1 MKKIYAIVWFI
12 TMMMTLVASTT
23 FAASGTNFEVEVG
36 KTLRLDISNLGIECM
51 ASGSSYTWEITQAY
65 VGDDTNYSEYLT
77 FTSKNKNYAIVKGLK
92 AGVLVGIQYTGYYY
106 YNGTRKEF
114 YDAFYVRVVN
124 SGTPSTGPATLEV
137 FPTPQTMKVGDT
149 KWVYAKQTR
158 AVGGTYFYS
167 EDESIASV
175 TRGEL
180 ASEGSYTTAAE
191 ITAKKAGKVNIVAKN
206 VNGLTS
212 VCEVTVTSQPV
223 SSVSIPSSLTMEIGG
238 TYTLTPSVYPSD
250 AETSYTWISD
260 NSAVATVSNSGKV
273 TAKSAGT
280 ASIKVTTDN
289 GKTSTCKVTVTSHQ
303 TTEYEVSYHV
313 YDNGKIIYNGTELT
327 GYDSFKVAEGS
338 DVALSI
344 VPDEGYKI
352 DWLWIDY
359 EDVKDQLIGNMLT
372 IRNVKKDIY
381 VLVSF
386 EKAEQVPEEPN
397 DPVVT
402 TENTLA
408 LGDVTANTGAAVSF
422 PIRMTN
428 KDEITALQMDLHLP
442 VGITL
447 VTDEEGDVVIETSN
461 RVSTKHTIDCNKMAD
476 GCYRVICYSTK
487 NTTFTGNS
495 GELFS
500 VKLSIGTG
508 MTDGDY
514 EIMATNI
521 ELSDNTGTAH
531 AGQDVK
537 GKVTVKSY
545 TVGDTDNNGK
555 HTINDAVCIINYIL
569 NQPNTVFVEAAADL
583 DGNGKITVNDAV
595 LLISKYIL
603 GTTSNACMETR
614 AAAISNG
621 DNFMYIEDVTMLP
634 GEVKTIEVMMSN
646 ERDDI
651 KGMQCDITLPQGI
664 SFLYDE
670 DAEDYV
676 SATSRIPRKL
686 TLSSEKQNENTL
698 RVAGV
703 CTGSS
708 CIYGNSGAVFTFN
721 VKANENIKVGMYE
734 VQLSNVE
741 LSFGE
746 AIGVPDRTSTLEV
759 LNYTSGINTSKFDGN
774 DNAVIYNL
782 QGQRVNPA
790 SAKNG
795 LFIVNG
801 KKIYMK

>member
-1 MKKIYAIVWFI
+1 
-12 TMMMTLVASTT
+12 
-23 FAASGTNFEVEVG
+23 
-36 KTLRLDISNLGIECM
+36 
-51 ASGSSYTWEITQAY
+51 
-65 VGDDTNYSEYLT
+65 
-77 FTSKNKNYAIVKGLK
+77 
-92 AGVLVGIQYTGYYY
+92 
-106 YNGTRKEF
+106 
-114 YDAFYVRVVN
+114 
-124 SGTPSTGPATLEV
+124 
-137 FPTPQTMKVGDT
+137 
-149 KWVYAKQTR
+149 
-158 AVGGTYFYS
+158 
-167 EDESIASV
+167 
-175 TRGEL
+175 
-180 ASEGSYTTAAE
+180 
-191 ITAKKAGKVNIVAKN
+191 
-206 VNGLTS
+206 
-212 VCEVTVTSQPV
+212 
-223 SSVSIPSSLTMEIGG
+223 
-238 TYTLTPSVYPSD
+238 
-250 AETSYTWISD
+250 
-260 NSAVATVSNSGKV
+260 
-273 TAKSAGT
+273 
-280 ASIKVTTDN
+280 
-289 GKTSTCKVTVTSHQ
+289 
-303 TTEYEVSYHV
+303 
-313 YDNGKIIYNGTELT
+313 
-327 GYDSFKVAEGS
+327 
-338 DVALSI
+338 
-344 VPDEGYKI
+344 
-352 DWLWIDY
+352 
-359 EDVKDQLIGNMLT
+359 
-372 IRNVKKDIY
+372 
-381 VLVSF
+381 
-386 EKAEQVPEEPN
+386 
-397 DPVVT
+397 
-402 TENTLA
+402 
-408 LGDVTANTGAAVSF
+408 
-422 PIRMTN
+422 
-428 KDEITALQMDLHLP
+428 
-442 VGITL
+442 
-447 VTDEEGDVVIETSN
+447 
-461 RVSTKHTIDCNKMAD
+461 
-476 GCYRVICYSTK
+476 
-487 NTTFTGNS
+487 
-495 GELFS
+495 
-500 VKLSIGTG
+500 
-508 MTDGDY
+508 
-514 EIMATNI
+514 
-521 ELSDNTGTAH
+521 
-531 AGQDVK
+531 
-537 GKVTVKSY
+537 
-545 TVGDTDNNGK
+545 
-555 HTINDAVCIINYIL
+555 
-569 NQPNTVFVEAAADL
+569 VFVEAAADL

>member
-23 FAASGTNFEVEVG
+23 FAASGTNYEVEVG
-36 KTLRLDISNLGIECM
+36 KTLRLDISDLGIECM

-124 SGTPSTGPATLEV
+124 SGTPSIGPATLEV

-180 ASEGSYTTAAE
+180 VSEGSYTTAAE

-303 TTEYEVSYHV
+303 ATEYEVSYHV

-500 VKLSIGTG
+500 VKLSIRTG
-508 MTDGDY
+508 LTDGDY

-603 GTTSNACMETR
+603 GTTSNAYMETR

-686 TLSSEKQNENTL
+686 TLSSEKQNEKTL

-708 CIYGNSGAVFTFN
+708 CIYGNSGAVFTFK

-746 AIGVPDRTSTLEV
+746 AISVSDRTSTLEV